1 MHGLCYKK
9 KNNQRHT
16 DCCAFDCNKRG
27 AECGLQCFVVQAQ
40 RLQKEEVRQRQQV
53 QNGEDVQMKGT
64 KSTRNERKKRKRQSR
79 DVDMADAEV

>member
-1 MHGLCYKK
+1 M
-9 KNNQRHT
+9 
-16 DCCAFDCNKRG
+16 
-27 AECGLQCFVVQAQ
+27 
-40 RLQKEEVRQRQQV
+40 QKEEVRQRQQV